1 MSFIF
6 AGESSPRPVFRWVE
20 NGKPRDANRTEVVQ
34 GVYVG
39 GEKVTSIVEFR
50 ARFVQTMAKLLAMG
64 SKMLFNEKAF

>member
-50 ARFVQTMAKLLAMG
+50 ARFVQNQGKIPGNGLQD
-64 SKMLFNEKAF
+64 AF